1 MTETRRKAT
10 EIVQLCQTF
19 TRALETTKRAL
30 FPGVKRPERIA
41 DHKLDTQLS

>member
-10 EIVQLCQTF
+10 EIVQLCQTSF
-19 TRALETTKRAL
+19 RALETTQRAL